1 MTLEDGNVGRAAVP
15 SGASTGIHEA
25 LELRDCDKSRFLGKG
40 VPEAVENVN
49 TIIAPEL
56 QGETAFN
63 QREIDSLMLELDG
76 TENKNRLG
84 ANAILGVSMACA
96 RAASTVLNLPCTVTW
111 GE

>member
-1 MTLEDGNVGRAAVP
+1 MAMITEVFAREILDSRGNPTVEVEVTLEDGNVGRAAVP

-40 VPEAVENVN
+40 VLKAVENVN

-56 QGETAFN
+56 QGETVFN

-84 ANAILGVSMACA
+84 ANA
-96 RAASTVLNLPCTVTW
+96 
-111 GE
+111 